1 MFSTV
6 PYVLDVLDLFGYVL
20 DVLDHVTLALLPSPY
35 IHTHSPTSTH
45 WLSSRMDKLSPA
57 TKLDWESVLSPG
69 NLESSQRE
77 TKLLSCLR

>member
-35 IHTHSPTSTH
+35 IHTHTALPPPTGYPAG
-45 WLSSRMDKLSPA
+45 MDKLSPA

-69 NLESSQRE
+69 NLESSQ
-77 TKLLSCLR
+77 